1 MNLDYTIV
9 FLVIWI
15 LLTFIWYHHY
25 IRDIFLWKTKPHVF
39 SWAIWCLLTL
49 IAFVAQLSD
58 NAWPWAWI
66 TWITAIISGF
76 IFIVSIKRWEKDISK
91 NDKLSFLWALLA
103 IVIWYIT
110 DNALYSVLLI
120 TLVDALW
127 FYPTFRKS
135 YYKPFQETLSTYLL
149 SGTKF
154 IFSIIAL
161 TNYTLITYLY
171 PLSLVIMNF
180 VFVIMLLIRRKK
192 LSK

>member
-1 MNLDYTIV
+1 
-9 FLVIWI
+9 
-15 LLTFIWYHHY
+15 
-25 IRDIFLWKTKPHVF
+25 
-39 SWAIWCLLTL
+39 
-49 IAFVAQLSD
+49 
-58 NAWPWAWI
+58 
-66 TWITAIISGF
+66 
-76 IFIVSIKRWEKDISK
+76 
-91 NDKLSFLWALLA
+91 LWALLA

-135 YYKPFQETLSTYLL
+135 YYRPFQETLSTYLL